1 VILSAAT
8 MRILAAILIGLA
20 LCGCSSQQKF
30 QEAERATDD
39 FYLQMAKGNYGGIYD
54 ATGDPFKAVTS
65 RNEMIALLQMVSS
78 KMGVCGDAERL
89 GFKVNYLTSGTFVA
103 MQYKRKC
110 ANGPVQENFNW
121 RVEDGKAVMYAYRA
135 NSPLLVK

>member
-1 VILSAAT
+1 
-8 MRILAAILIGLA
+8 MRILAAVLVGLA
-20 LCGCSSQQKF
+20 LCGCSSQEKF

-54 ATGDPFKAVTS
+54 ATGAPFKEVTS
-65 RNEMIALLQMVSS
+65 RNEMIALLQMVNT

-89 GFKVNYLTSGTFVA
+89 GFNVNFVSGGAFVA

-110 ANGPVQENFNW
+110 ANGPLQENFNW
-121 RVEDGKAVMYAYRA
+121 RVGDGKAVLYAYRA